1 MYNTI
6 AVINVRYSFHPELYW
21 SLNRHEEGEKEA
33 SVRLIKA
40 ESIDEEEKER
50 NQLSHNGALD
60 KLSQN
65 DFGSSM
71 GKCTMLEE

>member
-21 SLNRHEEGEKEA
+21 CLNRHEEGEKEA

-50 NQLSHNGALD
+50 NQLSHHSTLD
-60 KLSQN
+60 KLGQN
-65 DFGSSM
+65 YLCSSM
-71 GKCTMLEE
+71 G